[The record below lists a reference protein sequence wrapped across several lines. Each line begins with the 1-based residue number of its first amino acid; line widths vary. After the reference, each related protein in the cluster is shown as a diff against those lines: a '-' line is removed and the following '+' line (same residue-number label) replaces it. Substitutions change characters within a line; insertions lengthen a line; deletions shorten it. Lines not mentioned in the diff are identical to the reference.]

1 MSGYSGYSMSSQSF
15 DDGLQV
21 HSNILIRRETEVLVL
36 VLQGTP
42 NRQIARQLGVV
53 EETVKF
59 HISNILEKS
68 KERNA

>member
-1 MSGYSGYSMSSQSF
+1 MSSQSF